1 MSYIDYFIIIAYLIL
16 TLIVGLWAG
25 RNVKNMTDYAIGDRN
40 FSTTTLVMTI
50 CATSISGSL
59 VMSCAGETY
68 KIGMI
73 DMFASIGLVFDGL
86 LIGFFIAP
94 RIKSF
99 LGLISVGEVMKEI
112 YGQTAQYVTAI
123 SSVLVC
129 IGFFAGQVKA
139 LSMFFSYFFDLH
151 VTLATL
157 MSCFIIIA
165 YSSFGGIRSVTITD
179 VLQLITLTATI
190 PMVYNVVLNALGG
203 YEELFKTIPET
214 HTHILEHPSLTE
226 YAILFLVFAFP
237 GILPTTMQR
246 MLMAKDIEQVQSSF
260 KISALVLLPYIF
272 FASMAGLVALSLN
285 PGLPPSNAF
294 MYLID
299 AYMPPVLKGMAI
311 IGMIA
316 VVMSTADSFVNAASV
331 AFSHDLIKPLL
342 GDRLTEKAELNIAK
356 LFTLFSGLLAVV
368 IALSFGSLLK
378 LVLFAQGLY
387 VPIISVPLLLG
398 LFGFRSSQ
406 KTFLAGASSG
416 ALVFLIWKL
425 YNLDNVF
432 GFDSIVPAII
442 ANTIILLST
451 HYLLKQP
458 GGWGV
463 KSKEHIILGKI

>member
-25 RNVKNMTDYAIGDRN
+25 RNVKNMSDYAVGDRN
-40 FSTTTLVMTI
+40 FTTITLVMTI
-50 CATSISGSL
+50 CATSISGTL
-59 VMSCAGETY
+59 VMNCAGETY
-68 KIGMI
+68 KMGLIHLW
-73 DMFASIGLVFDGL
+73 ASLGLVLDGL
-86 LIGFFIAP
+86 IVGFIIAP

-99 LGLISVGEVMKEI
+99 LGLISTGEVMKEI
-112 YGQTAQYVTAI
+112 YGQTAQYITAI
-123 SSVLVC
+123 SSVLACV
-129 IGFFAGQVKA
+129 GLFAGQVKA

-157 MSCFIIIA
+157 VSCFIIIA
-165 YSSFGGIRSVTITD
+165 YSSFGGIRAVTFTD
-179 VLQLITLTATI
+179 VLQFITLAVTI
-190 PMVYNVVLNALGG
+190 PMVYNVIINALGG
-203 YEELFKTIPET
+203 YDELFRTIPKT
-214 HTHILEHPSLTE
+214 HTQILGHPSFTE

-237 GILPTTMQR
+237 GILPTSIQR

-260 KISALVLLPYIF
+260 RTAAFVLLPYIF
-272 FASMAGLVALSLN
+272 FAGMAGLVALSLN
-285 PGLPPSNAF
+285 PGLKPSSAF

-299 AYMPPVLKGMAI
+299 TYMPSGLKGMAI
-311 IGMIA
+311 MGVIA
-316 VVMSTADSFVNAASV
+316 VVMSTADSYINAASV

-356 LFTLFSGLLAVV
+356 LFTLFCGILAVIV
-368 IALSFGSLLK
+368 ALSFESLLK
-378 LVLFAQGLY
+378 LVLFAQALY

-425 YNLDNVF
+425 YDLDNVI
-432 GFDSIVPAII
+432 GFDSIVPALT
-442 ANTIILLST
+442 ANAIVLLST

-458 GGWGV
+458 GGWGTT
-463 KSKEHIILGKI
+463 KSKISSIT